1 MMDTETNNSEE
12 IIIEEKDNSSEV
24 RKEEK
29 EKKEKSLI
37 SKLIMDFIAGV
48 AVGAGAILPGFSGG
62 VLCVVL
68 GMYPMVMELFSHPF
82 KALRRNF
89 FDYLLIGIGWAIG
102 FFAVSN
108 LIKVAYGSFETY
120 TIWTFIGM
128 IFGNIPSLYKEAG
141 KKGRSKSSFI
151 SMGVAFVIMF
161 VTLFTVAMLPNVNI
175 TPNLGWFL
183 FSGVMWGLSIIIP
196 GLTSSSIMMSLGIY
210 EPFNTGL
217 ATFDLSVIIPWVVG
231 MIATAALLARVIE
244 KIFKKHYSEA
254 FHAVVGIVLASTLM
268 IFPIFRE
275 YSALD
280 VFISVTCVLV
290 GFALAFLLSNF
301 KVDSDAEL

>member
-1 MMDTETNNSEE
+1 MESEGFNNQTEKSPDKKPEKRE
-12 IIIEEKDNSSEV
+12 RSKVEKIIIDLV
-24 RKEEK
+24 C
-29 EKKEKSLI
+29 
-37 SKLIMDFIAGV
+37 GV

-68 GMYPMVMELFSHPF
+68 GMYPLVMELFSHPF
-82 KALRRNF
+82 RAFKKHWKIYMF
-89 FDYLLIGIGWAIG
+89 IGIGWAIG

-108 LIKVAYGSFETY
+108 VIKFMYARFEVF
-120 TIWTFIGM
+120 TIWTFVGM
-128 IFGNIPSLYKEAG
+128 IFGNVPSLYKEAG
-141 KKGRSKSSFI
+141 KKGRSASSFI
-151 SMGVAFVIMF
+151 SMAVAFIVMF
-161 VTLFTVAMLPNVNI
+161 AILFSVAMLPDLNI
-175 TPNLGWFL
+175 TPNVWWYL
-183 FSGVMWGLSIIIP
+183 FSGFMWGLSIIIP